1 MEKLSKLLRYDF
13 ADTMLYNKLSTK
25 LQNTNVLSPAQ
36 SGFLKDHRTSDHIFN
51 LLSLTKKYVSKS
63 RYLYACFA
71 DYWFKVRCGLKD
83 KPVYY
88 VTSSVL
94 KRNIKKKIKTVTF
107 VKQGGNI
114 KDFKF

>member
-1 MEKLSKLLRYDF
+1 MEKLFKLLRYEF
-13 ADTMLYNKLSTK
+13 ADTILYNKLSTK

-36 SGFLKDHRTSDHIFN
+36 FGFRKNHRTSDHIFT
-51 LLSLTKKYVSKS
+51 LLSLTKKYVSNSK
-63 RYLYACFA
+63 YLYTCFA
-71 DYWFKVRCGLKD
+71 DYRFKVKCGLKD

-94 KRNIKKKIKTVTF
+94 KRNIKNKTKKVTF